1 MGTNFYARI
10 IPKEEDIT
18 YIIDKVNKYL
28 KGLDLTLESIE
39 STIDLK
45 PIHLGKRSSGWQFI
59 WENQPDYFK
68 DNLESI
74 KEFLSR
80 KDVIIYDEYY
90 NKYSCEEFF
99 KEIKPCLYNDE
110 NHYINIEQYKEK
122 CKYAQTVYSHYNN
135 EWTTEDGLRFTEG
148 EFC

>member
-45 PIHLGKRSSGWQFI
+45 PIHLGKRSSGWQFL

-80 KDVIIYDEYY
+80 KDVIVYDEYY

-99 KEIKPCLYNDE
+99 KEIKPYLYNDK

-122 CKYAQTVYSHYNN
+122 CKYAQIVYSHYNN

>member
-45 PIHLGKRSSGWQFI
+45 PIHLGKRSSGWQFL

-80 KDVIIYDEYY
+80 KDVIIYDEYC
-90 NKYSCEEFF
+90 NKYSYEEFF
-99 KEIKPCLYNDE
+99 EEIKPWLYNDE